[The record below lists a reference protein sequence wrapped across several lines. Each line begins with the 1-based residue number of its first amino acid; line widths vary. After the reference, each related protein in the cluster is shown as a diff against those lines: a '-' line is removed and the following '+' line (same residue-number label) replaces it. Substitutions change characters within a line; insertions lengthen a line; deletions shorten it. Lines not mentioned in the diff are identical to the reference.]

1 MAMSQATRAGVETRL
16 AEKERT
22 ANRARGRAEGER
34 AVVAEEVRDDAAIKR
49 VARGMVRGLESHGEG
64 TYSEIRKRVAGR
76 DRKYLD
82 AALERLEEAGSVE
95 IVDNVIKLA
104 AKC

>member
-1 MAMSQATRAGVETRL
+1 MSGALMAMSQATRAGVETRL

-49 VARGMVRGLESHGEG
+49 VARGMVRGLERHGEG

-76 DRKYLD
+76 D